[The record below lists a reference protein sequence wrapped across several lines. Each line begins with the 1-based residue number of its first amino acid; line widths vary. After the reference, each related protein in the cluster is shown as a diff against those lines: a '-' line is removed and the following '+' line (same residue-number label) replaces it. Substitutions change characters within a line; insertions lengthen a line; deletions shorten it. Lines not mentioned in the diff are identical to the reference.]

1 LRPSI
6 ALLGLL
12 AFTARAA
19 AQSVPVIDAPGD
31 PSPELAARVDR
42 VAEVFRERR
51 ARPVRERWS
60 AFLREGRPRVLTV
73 TVASP
78 RCLGFLAIGRD
89 GLDDI
94 DLSVSNQSG
103 AELSRDDRRDAH
115 PYVRVCVTAPATL
128 HLRIVGAHGNGEAA
142 LLTVADPP
150 LVPPPLDEVLGT
162 RPTSLLGGPRVA
174 RAEVGRDP
182 AALSAAEHLTRL
194 TARLAALGYRRLGL
208 ERHGQLTNGQ
218 THAAT
223 VPLNA
228 GRCYAIQGA
237 GGDHVDDL
245 DLRILGPDRRP
256 LGQDVGTD
264 ARPVVRLCPTLT
276 GPHSVDLRMFSGSGE
291 WAFEV
296 LEVPDDVAHHLHD
309 DVTGVT
315 RARALEVSMEAAR
328 RQMAPLGDAVRGGG
342 WVGAA
347 VPFGVT
353 LRAGRCYLFG
363 AAANEEPGLLD
374 VWVAGRDGAVLAADT
389 NERERAMVF
398 HCPRRDLNATVHVR
412 VQGGRGE
419 FVYQAF
425 EAGGER

>member
-1 LRPSI
+1 MRPTSP
-6 ALLGLL
+6 LL
-12 AFTARAA
+12 ALVTFAA
-19 AQSVPVIDAPGD
+19 GASAQTVPVIDAPSA

-51 ARPVRERWS
+51 ARPLRDRWA

-78 RCLGFLAIGRD
+78 RCLGFLVIGRE

-94 DLSVSNQSG
+94 DLSVSNQAG

-150 LVPPPLDEVLGT
+150 LVPPPLDEALGT

-174 RAEVGRDP
+174 RADVGRDP

-194 TARLAALGYRRLGL
+194 TARLVGLGYRRMGI
-208 ERHGQLTNGQ
+208 ERHGQLPHGQ
-218 THAAT
+218 TNQNA
-223 VPLNA
+223 VPLTA

-256 LGQDVGTD
+256 LGQDVGAD
-264 ARPVVRLCPTLT
+264 ARPLVRLCPALT

-296 LEVPDDVAHHLHD
+296 LEVPADVPHHLAD
-309 DVTGVT
+309 DVTGVA
-315 RARALEVSMEAAR
+315 RARALELSLEAAR
-328 RQMAPLGDAVRGGG
+328 RQMTPIGDAVRGGQ
-342 WVGAA
+342 WVGGA

-353 LRAGRCYLFG
+353 MRAGRCYLFG
-363 AAANEEPGLLD
+363 AAADEEPGLLD
-374 VWVAGRDGAVLAADT
+374 VWLAGRDGAVLGADT

-398 HCPRRDLNATVHVR
+398 HCARRDLRATVHVR